1 MKRLFAF
8 VVLVFAVAASA
19 SAQDIIVK
27 KNGEDILA
35 RVLEVTPELVKYR
48 HYHEPHGVV
57 YSARKT
63 EILMVR
69 YENGRNEVFNAD
81 PYAYLYTTDREP
93 APGIVPG
100 MTYRQ
105 IKNLYDHKDY
115 VATMADEYSP
125 VWSGVASFVLPGL
138 GQIVCDEVGR
148 GIAWLCG
155 YVGCAIVAG
164 IGYGLTG
171 YGSESGA
178 ITTGVAATGMA
189 AVNVLSI
196 VDAIRVAKKK
206 NMYEQD
212 LRKVFT
218 CDVDLYPSVNYVQ
231 TMHGVQPTAGLT
243 LAMRF

>member
-8 VVLVFAVAASA
+8 VVLVFAVAAS
-19 SAQDIIVK
+19 SFAQDIIVR
-27 KNGEDILA
+27 KNGDEIVA
-35 RVLEVTPELVKYR
+35 RVLEVTPEVVKYR

-63 EILMVR
+63 EVLMVR

-81 PYAYLYTTDREP
+81 PYSYLYTTDRVP
-93 APGIVPG
+93 AAGVVPG
-100 MTYRQ
+100 MKYKQ
-105 IKNLYDHKDY
+105 IKNLYNHKDY
-115 VATMADEYSP
+115 TSTMADRYNP
-125 VWSGVASFVLPGL
+125 TWAGIASFFVPGL

-148 GIAWLCG
+148 GIAWLCA
-155 YVGCAIVAG
+155 YVGCGIVAG
-164 IGYGLTG
+164 VGAGLSE

-178 ITTGVAATGMA
+178 VTCGVAAAGVL
-189 AVNVLSI
+189 AVNVCSI
-196 VDAIRVAKKK
+196 IDGIRVAKKK

-243 LAMRF
+243 LAMKF